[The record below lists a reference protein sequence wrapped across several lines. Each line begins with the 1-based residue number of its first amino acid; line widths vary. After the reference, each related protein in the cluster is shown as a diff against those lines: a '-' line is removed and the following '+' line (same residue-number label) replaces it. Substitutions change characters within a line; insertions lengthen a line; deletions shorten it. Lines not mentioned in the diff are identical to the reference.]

1 MAELGEASSV
11 AGLLSVAWDVTQ
23 LTGKYINAVAGAN
36 KAVLDIL
43 GVSLMALQSVLV
55 QLHEQIDCV
64 DLKGVVP
71 SRPKPMSQSA
81 IGNF

>member
-55 QLHEQIDCV
+55 QLQEQIDCV

-71 SRPKPMSQSA
+71 SRPKA
-81 IGNF
+81 NVTKCHR